1 MHLPRLSLGIS
12 FVSPP
17 QEPMA
22 PEPRQSDSAFE
33 AARKWITNSERTVEA
48 EISEGHPG
56 GKAPSRANAGVE
68 LTIGLVRQRSAI
80 NIGELESDMET
91 AGKVTAR
98 DREVI
103 RLMRKADGNGNG
115 RLDALETIKL
125 VHEAAQVRQPRSSGK
140 VPAASLP
147 CDSVTASML

>member
-22 PEPRQSDSAFE
+22 PELRQSD
-33 AARKWITNSERTVEA
+33 
-48 EISEGHPG
+48 
-56 GKAPSRANAGVE
+56 GVE

-115 RLDALETIKL
+115 RLDALETITL
-125 VHEAAQVRQPRSSGK
+125 VHNAAQVRQPRSSGK

-147 CDSVTASML
+147 CDSVTAGVL